1 MRRVQVALNMPPH
14 PSPQPSVWDEAGPS
28 CSQHAPP
35 SLTPA
40 LSSGCSS
47 SSATEPTSTGRR
59 QRASSRSRTNRLPS
73 ATVRQGGGNPM
84 LVNARSLTSPQICPS
99 DPLSH
104 DPLRLCPLPTLRPA
118 GNLYLPPS
126 PPPCRPAGN
135 SFSKFQDAFPQQK
148 CSFDGTGG
156 IANENVTM

>member
-1 MRRVQVALNMPPH
+1 MRRVQVALSMPFH
-14 PSPQPSVWDEAGPS
+14 PSPHPSVWDEAGPS

-104 DPLRLCPLPTLRPA
+104 EPLSPPHPPPCRQPISAPLPA
-118 GNLYLPPS
+118 
-126 PPPCRPAGN
+126 PCRPAGN
-135 SFSKFQDAFPQQK
+135 SFSKFQDVFPQQK